1 MVVSGKGWSIKTPNP
16 GVNRIEYYLT
26 ITSRDGK
33 KTLGIKL
40 FNYQGM
46 VIQALREAGIP
57 GFLRLAEVLASQP
70 GHTYWK
76 KVCSW
81 ASDFLASPKSDDS
94 SN

>member
-1 MVVSGKGWSIKTPNP
+1 MVISGKGWAINTPNP
-16 GVNRIEYYLT
+16 GVNRIEYYIT
-26 ITSRDGK
+26 ITRRDGK
-33 KTLGIKL
+33 TLGVKL

-76 KVCSW
+76 KVFSW
-81 ASDFLASPKSDDS
+81 VGDFLASPKSDAS
-94 SN
+94 PNN